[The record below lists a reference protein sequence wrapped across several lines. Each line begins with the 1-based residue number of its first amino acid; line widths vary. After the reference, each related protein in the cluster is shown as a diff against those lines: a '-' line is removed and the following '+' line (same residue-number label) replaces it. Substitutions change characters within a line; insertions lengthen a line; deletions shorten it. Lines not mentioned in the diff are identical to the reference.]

1 MAPLDNA
8 ANETG
13 ATQSVASLLRFS
25 LMMARTGAERYF
37 QRSLQDPS
45 YSEAHQ
51 RGTATVSAI
60 DDLVRALD
68 LVRVEQHLS
77 KAELAR
83 RVGVDPAAVRRFFST
98 DARNPT
104 AQWLVQV
111 ARALGYRFS
120 LERDDSPRSHPDRH
134 TDRHTDVG

>member
-1 MAPLDNA
+1 
-8 ANETG
+8 
-13 ATQSVASLLRFS
+13 
-25 LMMARTGAERYF
+25 MMARTGAERYF
-37 QRSLQDPS
+37 QRRLQDPS

-51 RGTATVSAI
+51 RGAATVSAI

-98 DARNPT
+98 DAPNPT

>member
-1 MAPLDNA
+1 
-8 ANETG
+8 
-13 ATQSVASLLRFS
+13 
-25 LMMARTGAERYF
+25 MMARTGAQRYF
-37 QRSLQDPS
+37 QRRLQDPS

-60 DDLVRALD
+60 
-68 LVRVEQHLS
+68 
-77 KAELAR
+77 
-83 RVGVDPAAVRRFFST
+83 VDPAAVRRFFST
-98 DARNPT
+98 DAPNPT

-120 LERDDSPRSHPDRH
+120 LERDDSPSSHPDRH